1 MPHVLYR
8 RTAGF
13 VGAVILALFRG
24 SGLIVLN
31 FFCRYQQK
39 TPKLGWQ
46 QIHRHFLSNVVLR
59 GRICSRCNVMVLP
72 CPSSILEC
80 CCFLNSLCCFSVRSL
95 CPYPFPSAERV
106 LLPLYFNKVLMYL
119 CHFVV
124 IPVVAGLLMV
134 VRLQPAHLRIKE

>member
-1 MPHVLYR
+1 MQRHGV
-8 RTAGF
+8 
-13 VGAVILALFRG
+13 AVSF
-24 SGLIVLN
+24 LN
-31 FFCRYQQK
+31 
-39 TPKLGWQ
+39 LGM
-46 QIHRHFLSNVVLR
+46 LL
-59 GRICSRCNVMVLP
+59 
-72 CPSSILEC
+72 C

-134 VRLQPAHLRIKE
+134 VRLQPSPPSHQRVSDC